1 MGTETNVMGAAG
13 VSATE
18 PLAVFVNDAT
28 FTLTDCWATNVAAF
42 VNVPEPLKVSLPSK
56 SSVP

>member
-1 MGTETNVMGAAG
+1 MGPAR

-18 PLAVFVNDAT
+18 PPAVFVNDAT
-28 FTLTDCWATNVAAF
+28 FTLTDCWATNVPAF
-42 VNVPEPLKVSLPSK
+42 VNDPESLNVSAPSK